1 MPAPALV
8 FGEWVLDVVDGDARP
23 GGSAVNAAVALARL
37 GRPVRLATAYADDPA
52 GALIAQ
58 HLQRAGVELAGDP
71 FVLAS
76 TPRAEAV
83 IDATGA
89 ASYTFDI
96 GWRLPVVPDEAAHV
110 VHVTSLAPL
119 LDPGAEDVLALVE
132 RIAPTTC
139 LTYDVNLRP
148 AITGTRAQVLD
159 RVLRTARAATLVKAS
174 DEDLV
179 ALWPDRSAGESASA
193 LLALPG
199 GPVAVVVTHGAEGAS
214 WHACSGP
221 DWSTGGVHAEPVAV
235 VDTIGAGDTFAA
247 ALIDH
252 LWPLLGAGA
261 RERLAALGPEEWS
274 AALTYAARAAAVT
287 VGRVGAD
294 PPTRAELEGQD
305 A

>member
-1 MPAPALV
+1 MTATALV
-8 FGEWVLDVVDGDARP
+8 IGESVLDVLDGDERP

-52 GALIAQ
+52 GALISQ
-58 HLQRAGVELAGDP
+58 HLQGAGAELAGDP
-71 FVLAS
+71 HVLAS

-83 IDATGA
+83 IDAAGA
-89 ASYTFDI
+89 ASYSFDI
-96 GWRLPVVPDEAAHV
+96 GWRLPVVPDESAHV

-119 LDPGAEDVLALVE
+119 LDPGAEDVLTLVE

-159 RVLRTARAATLVKAS
+159 RVLRTAVAATIVKAS

-193 LLALPG
+193 LLALSG
-199 GPVAVVVTHGAEGAS
+199 GPVAVIVTHGAEGAS

-261 RERLAALGPEEWS
+261 RDRLAALGPEDWS
-274 AALTYAARAAAVT
+274 AALTYAARVAAVT
-287 VGRVGAD
+287 VGRIGAD
-294 PPTRAELEGQD
+294 PPTRAELEGRG

>member
-1 MPAPALV
+1 MTATTLV
-8 FGEWVLDVVDGDARP
+8 IGESVLDVVGGDERP
-23 GGSAVNAAVALARL
+23 GGSAVNVAVALARL

-52 GALIAQ
+52 GGVIAR
-58 HLQRAGVELAGDP
+58 HLQEAGVGLAGDP
-71 FVLAS
+71 HVLGR

-96 GWRLPVVPDEAAHV
+96 GWRLPTVPDESAHV

-119 LDPGAEDVLALVE
+119 LDPGAADVLALVE

-148 AITGTRAQVLD
+148 AITGTRAQVLE
-159 RVLRTARAATLVKAS
+159 RVLRTASAATFVKAS

-199 GPVAVVVTHGAEGAS
+199 GPVAVIVTHGAEGAS

-221 DWSTGGVHAEPVAV
+221 DWSTGGVHAQPVAV

-247 ALIDH
+247 ALVDH

-261 RERLAALGPEEWS
+261 RDRLAALGPQEWS
-274 AALTYAARAAAVT
+274 AALTYAARVAAVT
-287 VGRVGAD
+287 VGRLGAD
-294 PPTRAELEGQD
+294 PPTRAEVGVSP
-305 A
+305 